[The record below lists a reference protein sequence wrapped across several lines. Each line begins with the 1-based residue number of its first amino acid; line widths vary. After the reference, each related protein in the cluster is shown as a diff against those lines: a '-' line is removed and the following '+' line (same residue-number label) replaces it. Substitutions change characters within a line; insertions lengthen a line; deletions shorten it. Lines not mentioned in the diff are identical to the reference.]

1 MTITKEQYK
10 EIEEKA
16 EKYLEYWREQMALTG
31 DVSYT
36 LPHVSTVIAIFK
48 YQQYGE

>member
-10 EIEEKA
+10 EIAEKA
-16 EKYLEYWREQMALTG
+16 EKYLQYWREQN
-31 DVSYT
+31 VSYT
-36 LPHVSTVIAIFK
+36 LPDVSSIIALFK

>member
-10 EIEEKA
+10 EIEENA
-16 EKYLEYWREQMALTG
+16 EKYLQYWREQN
-31 DVSYT
+31 VSYT
-36 LPHVSTVIAIFK
+36 LPDITTIISLFK

>member
-1 MTITKEQYK
+1 MEITKEQYK
-10 EIEEKA
+10 KIEEQA
-16 EKYLEYWREQMALTG
+16 EEYLEYWREQMALSG

-36 LPHVSTVIAIFK
+36 LPDVSTVIAIFK